1 MVLDPLAACE
11 RLESSY
17 GRYLRTTFRPKDP
30 ILEAQFAT
38 LLSQP
43 DNRLGKGP
51 ILQAAAPYTKGLS
64 INQLI
69 STGDLHPDI
78 KELGN
83 QGFPLDRP
91 LYAHQVTSL
100 RKANSGA
107 NLLVATGTG
116 SGKTE
121 SFLLPIINRLLQER
135 TAGTLSEPGVRAL
148 LLYPMNALANDQVK
162 RLRQL
167 LGGFPDI
174 TFGRYTGETK
184 DPEVEAL
191 ALYKMMNGED
201 PLPNELISRERIQSS
216 PPHVLITNF
225 AMLEYLLL
233 RPRDSALFD
242 GSTGNKWRFIVLDEV
257 HSYDGSKGAE
267 IAYLLRRVRD
277 RVNGSTRGKIQY
289 IGTSATLGSGSADA
303 PRLVDFAGSLFDEAF
318 DESCIVEPDRIPLDN
333 IEATWTVSPTQI
345 RALSEL
351 VSNGCSPRDIIQA
364 LGRDDI
370 ELLDEDTLERVLAL
384 IFHDEHRTSRL
395 RRSLAASSI
404 DLDLA
409 RSTTELDSVGDVVAL
424 INILWR
430 AIDDSGHPLLPA
442 RYHFLLRALE
452 GAFICLDSSHDG
464 TGRLSLDRHFNCPE
478 CVSAGRTRKVF
489 EFGSCRRCGSG
500 FVVGTKEENHRG
512 NDILSV
518 AGSHEFNLVHL
529 LIGESSEELDED
541 DLDDDT
547 TLDRIVLCTSCGS
560 YGNAAALK
568 ECCDD
573 PTHRPVTFAK
583 PGKDGL
589 LRTCPSCRGRT
600 AGNVVGRFLSGA
612 DASGAVIASSLYREV
627 PEDPQPHPK
636 AVAKGRKLLTFSDS
650 RQDAA
655 FFAPYFERTHN
666 RSIQRRL
673 IHESLV
679 AIDQV
684 HPGAR
689 PRTKDVLSE
698 LVRLAEQYGVLDHNQ
713 GLLANEKEAKRWL
726 MREIISTDSGQNLEG
741 TALAAVLPVIP
752 SGVVVPPG
760 LIPDSLSE
768 SETLQLVLTLLL
780 SLKSKNV
787 VRPLDL
793 VDLRDDFFAP
803 TNFERSIRGQQADK
817 TTLAWSPSE
826 GRRNAR
832 LDYVEKVFARR
843 GSSDNARSWLA
854 LCWEWLTSAS
864 SGWDKLLIAKNDPQ
878 AGAVRQ
884 LDASQF
890 EFVRP
895 FEGMLPSRCDSC
907 RLIQWTSV
915 AQVCSRFGCL
925 GTTHPVAGSLDDDH
939 YRHQY
944 VAAEPVSAEVQEHTA
959 QLGVTEAALRQ
970 AKFIRGEINVLS
982 CSTTFELGVDVGE
995 IQSVLLRNVPPSPAN
1010 YVQRAG
1016 RAGRR
1021 AGSPALTVTFAA
1033 RRNHDL
1039 HYFRY
1044 PSAMID
1050 GHVSP
1055 PVISV
1060 ENDHLARRHVHSIAL
1075 AAFLRLVVSASQ
1087 PEPRS
1092 VEDFFL
1098 PTSDGAYSL
1107 VQQWREW
1114 LKSHPD
1120 TLLLALSRVLPK
1132 SVATSIGIATW
1143 AWVDDLV
1150 NEPSSMGRG
1159 WLWIAEMDVI
1169 DALTQ
1174 LRAEELRLSAD
1185 GKHSR
1190 AGAVQRVQ
1198 ATIKGAQ
1205 FLGQLAR
1212 RTVLPKYGF
1221 PVDSVGLDLSSES
1234 NAATLDLDRD
1244 LAVAIVDYA
1253 PGSNVV
1259 ADKRVWE
1266 SHGVKIP
1273 AGRGLRAWHWRICK
1287 VCEALTSTLSM
1298 EEAPDSCKVCGA
1310 SETSGQG
1317 RFIWPEFGFIGG
1329 LKGDAGDNKPP
1340 KVGRAEEFFVDYQI
1354 PPAVETTK
1362 VNEID
1367 VDVLQ
1372 SRHGEVQLINRGIGM
1387 GFWLCESCG
1396 RMAAPETKRPK
1407 NGQPDWKHNRPGSSN
1422 TCGSKS
1428 YKVVSLGHSYRT
1440 DVLEIRLK
1448 SHATYS
1454 DYQSTLQALLAALPE
1469 IGIKSDDVKG
1479 MLRSLGHGIAPGIL
1493 FVDSVPGGAG
1503 HAHRIRRDLE
1513 LLISAAYRNVIEC
1526 SCGLDSS
1533 CYGCLRSYANQRI
1546 QDRLTRQGAL
1556 SVLQP
1561 YVSS

>member
-1 MVLDPLAACE
+1 MVLDPLVACD

-30 ILEAQFAT
+30 LLEARFAE

-43 DNRLGKGP
+43 ENRLGKGP

-64 INQLI
+64 IDQLI
-69 STGDLHPDI
+69 ESGELHADMRV
-78 KELGN
+78 LGN
-83 QGFPLDRP
+83 HGFPLDRS

-100 RKANSGA
+100 RKANAGA

-121 SFLLPIINRLLQER
+121 SFLLPIINKLLEER
-135 TAGTLSEPGVRAL
+135 TAGTLAEPGVRAL

-162 RLRQL
+162 RLRDL

-174 TFGRYTGETK
+174 SFGRYTGETK
-184 DPEVEAL
+184 DSETDAL
-191 ALYKMMNGED
+191 ALYRMMNGFE
-201 PLPNELISRERIQSS
+201 PLPNELISRERIQVS

-277 RVNGSTRGKIQY
+277 RVNGSKRGRIQY

-318 DESCIVEPDRIPLDN
+318 DPSCIVEPDRIPLDT
-333 IEATWTVSPTQI
+333 IQPTWTVTPDQI
-345 RALSEL
+345 RSVSALVSGDFSSQDIIATLGQDDLDLSE
-351 VSNGCSPRDIIQA
+351 SDSPEA
-364 LGRDDI
+364 
-370 ELLDEDTLERVLAL
+370 VLARAFL
-384 IFHDEHRTSRL
+384 NEDRTSRL
-395 RRSLAASSI
+395 RRSLASHSI
-404 DLDLA
+404 DLA
-409 RSTTELDSVGDVVAL
+409 QAQTIVGLDDPADVVAL
-424 INILWR
+424 VNILWR
-430 AIDDSGHPLLPA
+430 AIDPTGHPLLPA
-442 RYHFLLRALE
+442 RYHFLLRSLE
-452 GAFICLDSSHDG
+452 GAFVCLDSSHAG
-464 TGRLSLDRHFNCPE
+464 TGRLFLDRHFNCPD
-478 CVSAGRTRKVF
+478 CQSAGRTRRLF

-500 FVVGTKEENHRG
+500 FVVGQKEENHHG
-512 NDILSV
+512 NDVLLI

-529 LIGESSEELDED
+529 LIGETDDEVDED

-547 TLDRIVLCTSCGS
+547 AVDRIVLCSTCGS
-560 YGNAAALK
+560 YGNADALK
-568 ECCDD
+568 SCCDE

-583 PGKDGL
+583 PGKEGL

-600 AGNVVGRFLSGA
+600 AGNIVGRFLSGA
-612 DASGAVIASSLYREV
+612 DASGAVIASSIYREV
-627 PEDPQPHPK
+627 PEDPHPDPR

-673 IHESLV
+673 IHEALLTIEQ
-679 AIDQV
+679 A
-684 HPGAR
+684 HPGVR
-689 PRTKDVLSE
+689 PRTDDVLIE
-698 LVRLAEQYGVLDHNQ
+698 LVRLAEQHGILDQ
-713 GLLANEKEAKRWL
+713 SAGIIANTTEAKRWL

-741 TALAAVLPVIP
+741 TGVAAVLPVLP
-752 SGVVVPPG
+752 AGLVVPPG
-760 LIPDSLSE
+760 LVPDGLTE
-768 SETLQLVLTLLL
+768 DETLKLVHVLLL
-780 SLKSKNV
+780 SLKTKNV
-787 VRPLDL
+787 VRPLDM

-803 TNFERSIRGQQADK
+803 TNFERSIRGQHASK
-817 TTLAWSPSE
+817 STLAWSPSE
-826 GRRNAR
+826 GKRNAR
-832 LDYVEKVFARR
+832 LDYVEKVFART
-843 GSSDNARSWLA
+843 SSSHDAREWLR
-854 LCWEWLTSAS
+854 LCWEWLTTSNN
-864 SGWDKLLIAKNDPQ
+864 GWEKILIAHHDPQ
-878 AGAVRQ
+878 AGAVWQ
-884 LDASQF
+884 LDARQF
-890 EFVRP
+890 EFVRHSP
-895 FEGMLPSRCDSC
+895 DIHPVRCDSC
-907 RLIQWTSV
+907 RLLQWTSV
-915 AQVCSRFGCL
+915 ASTCSRFGCE
-925 GTTHPVAGSLDDDH
+925 GTTSLLAKSLDDDH
-939 YRHQY
+939 YRFQY
-944 VAAEPVSAEVQEHTA
+944 VSADPIPAEVQEHTA

-1033 RRNHDL
+1033 RRNHDM
-1039 HYFRY
+1039 HFFRY
-1044 PSAMID
+1044 PMAMID
-1050 GHVSP
+1050 GHVTP

-1060 ENDHLARRHVHSIAL
+1060 ENEHLARRHVHSIAL
-1075 AAFLRLVVSASQ
+1075 AAFLRLMVTSTR

-1098 PTSDGAYSL
+1098 PDGSGGPSL
-1107 VQQWREW
+1107 VQRWREW
-1114 LKSHPD
+1114 LHSHPQE
-1120 TLLLALSRVLPK
+1120 LLDALSRVLPPA
-1132 SVATSIGIATW
+1132 VATSIGVASW

-1150 NEPSSMGRG
+1150 DEPSSTGRG
-1159 WLWIAEMDVI
+1159 WLWIAEDDVLKSL
-1169 DALTQ
+1169 AQ
-1174 LRAEELRLSAD
+1174 LHAEELRLSAE
-1185 GKHSR
+1185 GKHAR

-1198 ATIKGAQ
+1198 TTIKSAQ

-1221 PVDSVGLDLSSES
+1221 PVDSVGLDLSSET
-1234 NAATLDLDRD
+1234 NASTLDLDRD

-1273 AGRGLRAWHWRICK
+1273 AGRGLRTWHWRICK
-1287 VCEALTSTLSM
+1287 SCEALTSTLSVD
-1298 EEAPDSCKVCGA
+1298 EAPDSCKVCG
-1310 SETSGQG
+1310 SHDSSGQG

-1329 LKGDAGDNKPP
+1329 QKGEAAETKPP

-1354 PPAVETTK
+1354 PPAVETIV
-1362 VNEID
+1362 VNDID

-1396 RMAAPETKRPK
+1396 RMSAPDTKKPK
-1407 NGQPDWKHNRPGSSN
+1407 KGQPDWKHNRPGSSN
-1422 TCGSKS
+1422 ACGSKS
-1428 YKVVSLGHSYRT
+1428 
-1440 DVLEIRLK
+1440 
-1448 SHATYS
+1448 
-1454 DYQSTLQALLAALPE
+1454 
-1469 IGIKSDDVKG
+1469 
-1479 MLRSLGHGIAPGIL
+1479 
-1493 FVDSVPGGAG
+1493 
-1503 HAHRIRRDLE
+1503 
-1513 LLISAAYRNVIEC
+1513 
-1526 SCGLDSS
+1526 
-1533 CYGCLRSYANQRI
+1533 
-1546 QDRLTRQGAL
+1546 
-1556 SVLQP
+1556 
-1561 YVSS
+1561 